1 MDSYERDVRYDRT
14 AFGAHRHICAFFN
27 SAEEERRV
35 LTPFIKQGLSNGE
48 KSLHIVAPE
57 QRDAYLTRMRASDIP
72 VEASVASGQ
81 LEVVPWDEAH
91 VRNGRFDQ
99 HAMLAWADEVL
110 TKSTAAYPGAR
121 VVAHM
126 EWALLDL
133 PGVEDLLEY
142 ETRVNHLMRKHDAPV
157 ICAYDAS
164 RFSASVAMDMM
175 RTHPLVIVGGV
186 LQENP
191 FYVSPDELL
200 EEIRAARSR
209 RLPATRT
216 HSSAAVS
223 TA

>member
-1 MDSYERDVRYDRT
+1 VSSYDRDVRFDRT
-14 AFGAHRHICAFFN
+14 TFGAHRHVCAFFN
-27 SAEEERRV
+27 SAEEEGRV
-35 LTPFIKQGLSNGE
+35 LTPFIKEGLSNGE
-48 KSLHIVAPE
+48 KSLHIVDPTE
-57 QRDAYLTRMRASDIP
+57 HDAYLSGLRASDIP
-72 VEASVASGQ
+72 VDASMESGQ
-81 LEVVPWDEAH
+81 LEVVPWDQAH

-99 HAMLAWADEVL
+99 HAMLAWADDVL
-110 TKSTAAYPGAR
+110 TNVDAAYTGAR

-142 ETRVNHLMRKHDAPV
+142 ETRVNHMMTKHDAAV
-157 ICAYDAS
+157 ICAYSAS
-164 RFSASVAMDMM
+164 RFSAGVAMDIM
-175 RTHPLVIVGGV
+175 RTHPLVIIGGV

-216 HSSAAVS
+216 YSPAVS

>member
-1 MDSYERDVRYDRT
+1 MDSYDRELSLERST
-14 AFGAHRHICAFFN
+14 FGARRHICAFFN
-27 SAEEERRV
+27 NAEEERRV
-35 LTPFIKQGLSNGE
+35 LRPFIKEGLIKGE
-48 KSLHIVAPE
+48 KSLHIVDPAE
-57 QRDAYLTRMRASDIP
+57 RDAYLTRMRASDIP
-72 VEASVASGQ
+72 VDASVASGQ
-81 LEVVPWDEAH
+81 LEVVPWDQAH

-99 HAMLAWADEVL
+99 HAMLAWADDVL
-110 TKSTAAYPGAR
+110 TKATAAYPGAR
-121 VVAHM
+121 IVAHM

-142 ETRVNHLMRKHDAPV
+142 ETRVNHMMRKHDAPV

-164 RFSASVAMDMM
+164 RFSAGVAMDLM
-175 RTHPLVIVGGV
+175 RTHPLVIIGGV

-216 HSSAAVS
+216 HPPAVT